1 MEDTEKYL
9 IHAAI
14 TADGVVERS
23 DVVGAIFGQTE
34 GLLGDDLDLR
44 DLQQSSKVGR
54 IDVEIDSQNGQS
66 FGTVTIAST
75 LDRVKTAILAAS
87 LETITRVGPCRATV
101 EVTDIED
108 VREAKRRE
116 VVERAKEL
124 LSESF
129 DESVMSSTEILDEV
143 KESVRIEDI
152 SEYEGLP
159 AGPRVGES
167 DAVVVV
173 EGRADVLTLLR
184 YGIKN
189 AVGVEGTNVP
199 DAVANL
205 TQDRTTTAFLD
216 GDRGG
221 RLILRELTQVGD
233 VDHVAFA
240 PEGRSVEDLERH
252 EVFAALRGKDPIDA
266 VETDPS
272 PPTDAADD
280 AEGEP
285 PDPPTGSPTTESA
298 APPPG
303 TLDAQEYEYDAR
315 DGARGTRPGAADPD
329 PPVAGDGEETEASA
343 DATPAVDDPD
353 GGVPVSNGVD
363 GATVTEGPDAPDRP
377 DATAPVEPETV
388 DTAPEEPAADV
399 GDDASE
405 EVTASDS
412 DHEGGD
418 AGDGKADTGDA
429 EAEGDAGDA
438 EAEEIDTGDD
448 EVGSDDAGDAEA
460 EDDAP
465 RSLADHVREVVDG
478 ERGTIRLLDDDLAA
492 VAEAPAGDAFDA
504 IADAD
509 PAPYAAV
516 LDGEF
521 TQRLLDIAAQRGVD
535 HAVAA
540 TTGEF
545 VKKPVGV
552 RLRTAD
558 QLAIPN

>member
-412 DHEGGD
+412 DHLGD
-418 AGDGKADTGDA
+418 
-429 EAEGDAGDA
+429 DAGDA
-438 EAEEIDTGDD
+438 EADEVDSGDTEAD

>member
-1 MEDTEKYL
+1 MQDTEKYL

-87 LETITRVGPCRATV
+87 LETISRVGPCRATV

-152 SEYEGLP
+152 SEYAGLP

-429 EAEGDAGDA
+429 EAEGDA
-438 EAEEIDTGDD
+438 

>member
-152 SEYEGLP
+152 SEYAGLP
-159 AGPRVGES
+159 AGPRVGDS

-189 AVGVEGTNVP
+189 AIGVEGTNVP
-199 DAVANL
+199 DAVADL
-205 TQDRTTTAFLD
+205 TQERTTTAFLD

-221 RLILRELTQVGD
+221 KLILRELAQVGD

-240 PEGRSVEDLERH
+240 PEGQSVEDLERH
-252 EVFAALRGKDPIDA
+252 EVFAALRGKDPIGA
-266 VETDPS
+266 IELDPS
-272 PPTDAADD
+272 ESPDADD
-280 AEGEP
+280 ADGGAEGEP
-285 PDPPTGSPTTESA
+285 PDPLTGSPTPESA
-298 APPPG
+298 APRTD

-315 DGARGTRPGAADPD
+315 DGARPTGTHAESGAVDGDTGDHAAHADGHDTD
-329 PPVAGDGEETEASA
+329 PKVAVDTAETVAETDDRDAQAETDPREESERESA
-343 DATPAVDDPD
+343 DATDGVAPGAGGDTATEAVTPTDEAQPPGAAEAGDSAMQDGAATADVDDEETD
-353 GGVPVSNGVD
+353 D
-363 GATVTEGPDAPDRP
+363 TEPQ
-377 DATAPVEPETV
+377 
-388 DTAPEEPAADV
+388 
-399 GDDASE
+399 
-405 EVTASDS
+405 
-412 DHEGGD
+412 
-418 AGDGKADTGDA
+418 
-429 EAEGDAGDA
+429 
-438 EAEEIDTGDD
+438 
-448 EVGSDDAGDAEA
+448 
-460 EDDAP
+460 
-465 RSLADHVREVVDG
+465 SLADHVRAVVDEG
-478 ERGTIRLLDDDLAA
+478 TGTIRLLDEDLA
-492 VAEAPAGDAFDA
+492 VIAEASADDAFDA
-504 IADAD
+504 IDGAD
-509 PAPYAAV
+509 PTPYAVV

-521 TQRLLDIAAQRGVD
+521 TQRLLDLAAQRGVA
-535 HAVAA
+535 HAVVAS
-540 TTGEF
+540 TGEF
-545 VKKPVGV
+545 VKKPIGV
-552 RLRTAD
+552 RVRTAD
-558 QLAIPN
+558 QLANSVPS

>member
-412 DHEGGD
+412 DHLGD
-418 AGDGKADTGDA
+418 
-429 EAEGDAGDA
+429 DAGDA
-438 EAEEIDTGDD
+438 EAD
-448 EVGSDDAGDAEA
+448 EVDSGDTEADEVDSDDAGDAEA

-465 RSLADHVREVVDG
+465 RSLAEHVREVVDG
-478 ERGTIRLLDDDLAA
+478 ERGTIRLLDDNLAA

>member
-1 MEDTEKYL
+1 MDDTEKYL

-159 AGPRVGES
+159 AGPRADES
-167 DAVVVV
+167 DAIVVV

-199 DAVANL
+199 DAVAAL
-205 TQDRTTTAFLD
+205 TQERTTTAFLD

-240 PEGRSVEDLERH
+240 PEGRSVEDLDRH

-266 VETDPS
+266 VDVDPS
-272 PPTDAADD
+272 RSADAGDD
-280 AEGEP
+280 SEGEP
-285 PDPPTGSPTTESA
+285 PDPHTGSPTTESA
-298 APPPG
+298 SAAPR
-303 TLDAQEYEYDAR
+303 LDAQEYEYDAH
-315 DGARGTRPGAADPD
+315 DGSRARPGTAGESAA
-329 PPVAGDGEETEASA
+329 GE
-343 DATPAVDDPD
+343 
-353 GGVPVSNGVD
+353 
-363 GATVTEGPDAPDRP
+363 
-377 DATAPVEPETV
+377 ATA
-388 DTAPEEPAADV
+388 
-399 GDDASE
+399 G
-405 EVTASDS
+405 
-412 DHEGGD
+412 
-418 AGDGKADTGDA
+418 
-429 EAEGDAGDA
+429 AEGDATGSEPDEDDASAGERASNGVAGAAHGDA
-438 EAEEIDTGDD
+438 ADPVDGTGPDGADAIDSEGENESVGSGDD
-448 EVGSDDAGDAEA
+448 GSDGPTDSGDDPAPEDAPDGDA
-460 EDDAP
+460 DAP

-478 ERGTIRLLDDDLAA
+478 RRGTVRLLDDDLATT
-492 VAEAPAGDAFDA
+492 AEVPAADAFDA

-521 TQRLLDIAAQRGVD
+521 TQSLLDVAAQRGVD
-535 HAVAA
+535 HVVAA
-540 TTGEF
+540 STGEF
-545 VKKPVGV
+545 VKKPVSV

-558 QLAIPN
+558 QLAVTT

>member
-1 MEDTEKYL
+1 M
-9 IHAAI
+9 
-14 TADGVVERS
+14 
-23 DVVGAIFGQTE
+23 
-34 GLLGDDLDLR
+34 
-44 DLQQSSKVGR
+44 
-54 IDVEIDSQNGQS
+54 
-66 FGTVTIAST
+66 
-75 LDRVKTAILAAS
+75 
-87 LETITRVGPCRATV
+87 
-101 EVTDIED
+101 
-108 VREAKRRE
+108 
-116 VVERAKEL
+116 
-124 LSESF
+124 
-129 DESVMSSTEILDEV
+129 
-143 KESVRIEDI
+143 
-152 SEYEGLP
+152 
-159 AGPRVGES
+159 
-167 DAVVVV
+167 
-173 EGRADVLTLLR
+173 
-184 YGIKN
+184 
-189 AVGVEGTNVP
+189 
-199 DAVANL
+199 
-205 TQDRTTTAFLD
+205 
-216 GDRGG
+216 
-221 RLILRELTQVGD
+221 
-233 VDHVAFA
+233 
-240 PEGRSVEDLERH
+240 
-252 EVFAALRGKDPIDA
+252 
-266 VETDPS
+266 
-272 PPTDAADD
+272 
-280 AEGEP
+280 
-285 PDPPTGSPTTESA
+285 
-298 APPPG
+298 
-303 TLDAQEYEYDAR
+303 
-315 DGARGTRPGAADPD
+315 
-329 PPVAGDGEETEASA
+329 
-343 DATPAVDDPD
+343 
-353 GGVPVSNGVD
+353 SNGVD

-412 DHEGGD
+412 DHLGDD

-438 EAEEIDTGDD
+438 EADEVDSGDTEAD

-492 VAEAPAGDAFDA
+492 VTEAPADDAFDA

-558 QLAIPN
+558 QLAVAN

>member
-87 LETITRVGPCRATV
+87 LETISRVGPCRATV

-315 DGARGTRPGAADPD
+315 DGSRGTRPGAADPD

-412 DHEGGD
+412 AHLGD
-418 AGDGKADTGDA
+418 DADDA
-429 EAEGDAGDA
+429 EADDVDSDDTDADEVDSVAPGDAKG
-438 EAEEIDTGDD
+438 
-448 EVGSDDAGDAEA
+448 
-460 EDDAP
+460 
-465 RSLADHVREVVDG
+465 
-478 ERGTIRLLDDDLAA
+478 
-492 VAEAPAGDAFDA
+492 
-504 IADAD
+504 
-509 PAPYAAV
+509 
-516 LDGEF
+516 
-521 TQRLLDIAAQRGVD
+521 
-535 HAVAA
+535 
-540 TTGEF
+540 
-545 VKKPVGV
+545 
-552 RLRTAD
+552 
-558 QLAIPN
+558 

>member
-14 TADGVVERS
+14 TADGIVERS

-87 LETITRVGPCRATV
+87 LETISRVGPCRATV

-108 VREAKRRE
+108 VREAKRRA

-129 DESVMSSTEILDEV
+129 DESMMSSSEILDEV

-152 SEYEGLP
+152 SEYDGLP

-173 EGRADVLTLLR
+173 EGRADVLTLLK

-189 AVGVEGTNVP
+189 AVAVEGTNVP
-199 DAVANL
+199 DAVADL
-205 TQDRTTTAFLD
+205 TQERTTTAFLD

-221 RLILRELTQVGD
+221 RLILRELAQVGD

-240 PEGRSVEDLERH
+240 SEGQSVEDLQRH

-266 VETDPS
+266 IEVDLS
-272 PPTDAADD
+272 RPPDADD
-280 AEGEP
+280 ADDATEGEP
-285 PDPPTGSPTTESA
+285 PDPPTGPSTPESA
-298 APPPG
+298 APRTD
-303 TLDAQEYEYDAR
+303 TLDEQEYEYDAR
-315 DGARGTRPGAADPD
+315 DGARQTDTPHENGAVDGTTPPD
-329 PPVAGDGEETEASA
+329 PGIDAAGAVAEDAEAS
-343 DATPAVDDPD
+343 DATP
-353 GGVPVSNGVD
+353 
-363 GATVTEGPDAPDRP
+363 TDAS
-377 DATAPVEPETV
+377 DATAADGDAPGDGDGDGDAPT
-388 DTAPEEPAADV
+388 DTAPA
-399 GDDASE
+399 
-405 EVTASDS
+405 
-412 DHEGGD
+412 GGD
-418 AGDGKADTGDA
+418 APGGG
-429 EAEGDAGDA
+429 
-438 EAEEIDTGDD
+438 
-448 EVGSDDAGDAEA
+448 VL
-460 EDDAP
+460 
-465 RSLADHVREVVDG
+465 SLSDHVREVIDG
-478 ERGTIRLLDDDLAA
+478 EAGTVRLLDGDLAT
-492 VAEAPAGDAFDA
+492 VTEAPADSAFDA
-504 IADAD
+504 IAEAD
-509 PAPYAAV
+509 PAPYAV
-516 LDGEF
+516 VIDGAF

-540 TTGEF
+540 TTGTF
-545 VKKPVGV
+545 VKKPIGV

-558 QLAIPN
+558 QLASPVTS